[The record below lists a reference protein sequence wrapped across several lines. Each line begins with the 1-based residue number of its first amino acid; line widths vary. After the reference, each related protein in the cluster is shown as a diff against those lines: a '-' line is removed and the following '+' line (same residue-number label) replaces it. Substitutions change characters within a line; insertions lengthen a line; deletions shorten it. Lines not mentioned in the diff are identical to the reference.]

1 MTIKMR
7 VRFKNRRFLT
17 LKPAFLADTT
27 AVFSIKNRRFLRE
40 KAWNEAVLSFSQ
52 FFKTR
57 FYAMR
62 TWQIID
68 FTFRRNGHLVG

>member
-1 MTIKMR
+1 MPIKIR
-7 VRFKNRRFLT
+7 ISFKNRHFLV
-17 LKPAFLADTT
+17 LKPPFLVDKTAF
-27 AVFSIKNRRFLRE
+27 FSVKNRRFLRE

-57 FYAMR
+57 FYAMC

-68 FTFRRNGHLVG
+68 FTFLFR

>member
-1 MTIKMR
+1 MPIKIR
-7 VRFKNRRFLT
+7 ISFKNRRFLV
-17 LKPAFLADTT
+17 LKPPFLAYTT
-27 AVFSIKNRRFLRE
+27 TFFSVKNRRFLRE

-68 FTFRRNGHLVG
+68 FAFIFR

>member
-1 MTIKMR
+1 MPIKIR
-7 VRFKNRRFLT
+7 ISFKNRRFLV
-17 LKPAFLADTT
+17 LKPPFLVDKTAF
-27 AVFSIKNRRFLRE
+27 FSVKNRRFLRE

-57 FYAMR
+57 FYVMC

-68 FTFRRNGHLVG
+68 FTFLFR

>member
-40 KAWNEAVLSFSQ
+40 KAWNEAGFSFCRFS
-52 FFKTR
+52 KMR
-57 FYAMR
+57 FYAMC

-68 FTFRRNGHLVG
+68 FTFLFR